1 MIKNVTWNQ
10 KKCTKE
16 KYDATKFCIIA
27 NVIVLLRRYW
37 MASVFFENFHEQIVQ
52 YLCLSKSEFT
62 RKGRIRRDGAHILNI
77 EM

>member
-1 MIKNVTWNQ
+1 MLLENKKNVQ
-10 KKCTKE
+10 K

-52 YLCLSKSEFT
+52 YLCLSKSEFIKERT
-62 RKGRIRRDGAHILNI
+62 N
-77 EM
+77 